1 MMGGIYKNSLL
12 DAMNFEKSIYQQRQD
27 ILLQAVSLSDLHYP
41 TSNRDNNVFKY
52 KTRLRYFIHHKLFLT
67 VAHPNKAA

>member
-27 ILLQAVSLSDLHYP
+27 ILSQAVSLTDLH
-41 TSNRDNNVFKY
+41 
-52 KTRLRYFIHHKLFLT
+52 
-67 VAHPNKAA
+67 